1 MSTKLLTK
9 REAQRLIDYIGGD
22 GHTIFDAAKL
32 IEGTD
37 VPENK
42 LACWIHTHESDT
54 SSPKETIFA
63 NDGTVV
69 AEVRGIYGLNLVESI
84 ACALDCHSPMQGRGS
99 MCRDLTVQINA
110 KLREADLDTPLMTQ
124 EGGA

>member
-9 REAQRLIDYIGGD
+9 REAQRLIDYIGGN

-42 LACWIHTHESDT
+42 LECWIHTHESDT

-63 NDGTVV
+63 NDGSVV
-69 AEVRGIYGLNLVESI
+69 AEVRGIYGLDLIESI
-84 ACALDCHSPMQGRGS
+84 AYVLDCRSECMGRGS
-99 MCRDLTVQINA
+99 RCRDLTDQVRA
-110 KLREADLDTPLMTQ
+110 KLREADLDTELM
-124 EGGA
+124 A